1 MSAASGRPT
10 PWISTTSSWTPS
22 ACSRILMTF
31 GSITRKNS
39 ACISLVIDK
48 DKTSYE
54 ALLALSAMLKVSSNA
69 YKDERGYKF
78 RLMNLYSSTVSF
90 GAVRYGNKYLFNIL
104 LECPLD
110 KFIESSFSS
119 LESKVFKTYKDLI
132 YKGFAHDEAKLM
144 LVKGRMIR
152 DNGDTTANPFFM
164 ALEGLRKNFFPE
176 ATFGYPPC
184 GDNTRIMSLTFDD
197 LEKALEAVRK
207 ADAYIGS
214 VGFQKKGREF
224 GKLFSIG
231 EKAPEWKFDIS
242 VEDKVSDLSLIKD
255 GITSSCIAIGY
266 QIEAEQGNKGHALKN
281 ILSKVLSDDNS
292 PLFQGL
298 REEKGLTY
306 GVDVS
311 FPKGDKA
318 MIVSSV
324 IDAKNVDEFIKTTD
338 KLLSTCAESITQ
350 ERLDDIKKAIKTS
363 IDDMFG
369 EPTTYALALNKSVL
383 NQSPSTADELMKL
396 YDSITLDDVKDAIK
410 SLKKVGSFTVNPS
423 KEN

>member
-1 MSAASGRPT
+1 MNKYSGLILRP
-10 PWISTTSSWTPS
+10 SGE
-22 ACSRILMTF
+22 F
-31 GSITRKNS
+31 RKNS

-54 ALLALSAMLKVSSNA
+54 ALLALSVMLKVSSNA
-69 YKDERGYKF
+69 YKDERGYKL

-292 PLFQGL
+292 PLFLGL

-324 IDAKNVDEFIKTTD
+324 IDAKNVNEFIKTTNQ
-338 KLLSTCAESITQ
+338 LLSTCAESITQ

-396 YDSITLDDVKDAIK
+396 YDSITLGDVKDAIK
-410 SLKKVGSFTVNPS
+410 SLKKVGSFTINPS

>member
-1 MSAASGRPT
+1 MNKYSGLILRP
-10 PWISTTSSWTPS
+10 SGE
-22 ACSRILMTF
+22 F
-31 GSITRKNS
+31 RKNS

-54 ALLALSAMLKVSSNA
+54 ALLALSVMLKVSSNA
-69 YKDERGYKF
+69 YKDERGYKL

-164 ALEGLRKNFFPE
+164 AIEGLRKNFFPE

>member
-1 MSAASGRPT
+1 MNKYSGLILRP
-10 PWISTTSSWTPS
+10 SGE
-22 ACSRILMTF
+22 F
-31 GSITRKNS
+31 RKNS

-54 ALLALSAMLKVSSNA
+54 ALLALSVMLKVSSNA
-69 YKDERGYKF
+69 YKDERGYKL

-132 YKGFAHDEAKLM
+132 YKGFDHDEAKLM

-324 IDAKNVDEFIKTTD
+324 IDAKNVEEFIKTTD

>member
-1 MSAASGRPT
+1 MNKYSGLILRP
-10 PWISTTSSWTPS
+10 SGE
-22 ACSRILMTF
+22 F
-31 GSITRKNS
+31 RKNS
-39 ACISLVIDK
+39 ACISLIIDK

-54 ALLALSAMLKVSSNA
+54 ALLALSVMLKVSSNA
-69 YKDERGYKF
+69 YKDERGYKL

-324 IDAKNVDEFIKTTD
+324 IDAKNVNEFIKTTD
-338 KLLSTCAESITQ
+338 QLLSTCAESITQ

-396 YDSITLDDVKDAIK
+396 YDSITLGDVKDAIK
-410 SLKKVGSFTVNPS
+410 SLKKVGSFTINPS

>member
-1 MSAASGRPT
+1 MNKYSGLILRP
-10 PWISTTSSWTPS
+10 SGE
-22 ACSRILMTF
+22 F
-31 GSITRKNS
+31 RKNS

-48 DKTSYE
+48 DKTCYE
-54 ALLALSAMLKVSSNA
+54 ALLALSVMLKVSSNA
-69 YKDERGYKF
+69 YKDERGYKL

-132 YKGFAHDEAKLM
+132 YKGFDHDEAKLM

-197 LEKALEAVRK
+197 LEKALKAVRK

-266 QIEAEQGNKGHALKN
+266 QIEAEQGNKGHALKK

-396 YDSITLDDVKDAIK
+396 YDSITLGDVKDAIK
-410 SLKKVGSFTVNPS
+410 SLKKVGSFTINPS

>member
-1 MSAASGRPT
+1 MNKYSGLILRP
-10 PWISTTSSWTPS
+10 SGE
-22 ACSRILMTF
+22 F
-31 GSITRKNS
+31 RKNS

-48 DKTSYE
+48 YKTSYE
-54 ALLALSAMLKVSSNA
+54 ALLALSVMLKVSSNA
-69 YKDERGYKF
+69 YKDERGYKL

-292 PLFQGL
+292 PLFLGL

-324 IDAKNVDEFIKTTD
+324 IDAKNVNEFIKTTD
-338 KLLSTCAESITQ
+338 QLLSTCAESITQ
-350 ERLDDIKKAIKTS
+350 ERLDDIKKAKKTS

-410 SLKKVGSFTVNPS
+410 SLKKVGSFTINPS

>member
-1 MSAASGRPT
+1 MNKYSGLILRP
-10 PWISTTSSWTPS
+10 SGE
-22 ACSRILMTF
+22 F
-31 GSITRKNS
+31 RKNS
-39 ACISLVIDK
+39 ACISLIIDK

-54 ALLALSAMLKVSSNA
+54 ALLALSVMLKVSSNA
-69 YKDERGYKF
+69 YKDERGYKL

-224 GKLFSIG
+224 GKLFNIG

-324 IDAKNVDEFIKTTD
+324 IDAKNVNEFIKTTD
-338 KLLSTCAESITQ
+338 QLLSTCAETITQ

-410 SLKKVGSFTVNPS
+410 SLKKVGSFTINPS

>member
-1 MSAASGRPT
+1 MNKYSGLILRP
-10 PWISTTSSWTPS
+10 SGE
-22 ACSRILMTF
+22 F
-31 GSITRKNS
+31 RKNS

-54 ALLALSAMLKVSSNA
+54 ALLALSVMLKVSSDA
-69 YKDERGYKF
+69 YKDERGYKL

-324 IDAKNVDEFIKTTD
+324 IDAKNVNEFIKTTD
-338 KLLSTCAESITQ
+338 QLLSTCAESITQ

-396 YDSITLDDVKDAIK
+396 YDSITLGDVKDAIK

>member
-1 MSAASGRPT
+1 MNKYSGLILRP
-10 PWISTTSSWTPS
+10 SGE
-22 ACSRILMTF
+22 F
-31 GSITRKNS
+31 RKNS

-54 ALLALSAMLKVSSNA
+54 ALLALSAMLKVSSYA
-69 YKDERGYKF
+69 YKDERGYKL

>member
-1 MSAASGRPT
+1 MNKYSGLILRP
-10 PWISTTSSWTPS
+10 SGE
-22 ACSRILMTF
+22 F
-31 GSITRKNS
+31 RKNS
-39 ACISLVIDK
+39 ACISLIIDK

-54 ALLALSAMLKVSSNA
+54 ALLALSVMLKVSSNA
-69 YKDERGYKF
+69 YKDERGYKL

-224 GKLFSIG
+224 GKLFNIG

-298 REEKGLTY
+298 REEKGLIY

-338 KLLSTCAESITQ
+338 QLLSTCAESITQ

-410 SLKKVGSFTVNPS
+410 SLKKVGSFTINPS

>member
-1 MSAASGRPT
+1 MNKYSGLILRP
-10 PWISTTSSWTPS
+10 SGE
-22 ACSRILMTF
+22 F
-31 GSITRKNS
+31 RKNS

-54 ALLALSAMLKVSSNA
+54 ALLALSVMLKVSSNA
-69 YKDERGYKF
+69 YKDERGYKL

-324 IDAKNVDEFIKTTD
+324 IDAKNGNEFIKTTD
-338 KLLSTCAESITQ
+338 QLLSTCAESITQ

-396 YDSITLDDVKDAIK
+396 YDSITLGDVKDAIK
-410 SLKKVGSFTVNPS
+410 SLKKVGSFTINPS

>member
-1 MSAASGRPT
+1 MNKYSGLILRP
-10 PWISTTSSWTPS
+10 SGE
-22 ACSRILMTF
+22 F
-31 GSITRKNS
+31 RKNS
-39 ACISLVIDK
+39 ACISLIIDK

-54 ALLALSAMLKVSSNA
+54 ALLALSVMLKVSSNA
-69 YKDERGYKF
+69 YKDERGYKL

-197 LEKALEAVRK
+197 FEKALEAVRE

-224 GKLFSIG
+224 GKLFNIG

-338 KLLSTCAESITQ
+338 QLLSTCAESITQ

-383 NQSPSTADELMKL
+383 NQSPSSADELMKL
-396 YDSITLDDVKDAIK
+396 YDSITLDDVKYAIK
-410 SLKKVGSFTVNPS
+410 SLKKVGSFTINPS

>member
-1 MSAASGRPT
+1 MNKYSGLILRP
-10 PWISTTSSWTPS
+10 SGE
-22 ACSRILMTF
+22 F
-31 GSITRKNS
+31 RKNS

-54 ALLALSAMLKVSSNA
+54 ALLALSVMLKVSSNA
-69 YKDERGYKF
+69 YKDERGYKL

-104 LECPLD
+104 LECPLE

-324 IDAKNVDEFIKTTD
+324 IDAKNVEEFIKTTD

-396 YDSITLDDVKDAIK
+396 YDSITLGDVKDAIK

>member
-1 MSAASGRPT
+1 MNKYSGLILRP
-10 PWISTTSSWTPS
+10 SGE
-22 ACSRILMTF
+22 F
-31 GSITRKNS
+31 RKNS
-39 ACISLVIDK
+39 ACISLIIDK

-54 ALLALSAMLKVSSNA
+54 ALLALSVMLKVSSNA
-69 YKDERGYKF
+69 YKDERGYKL

-197 LEKALEAVRK
+197 LEKALDAVRK

-338 KLLSTCAESITQ
+338 QLLSTCAESITQ

-410 SLKKVGSFTVNPS
+410 SLKKVGSFTINPS

>member
-1 MSAASGRPT
+1 MNKYSGLILRP
-10 PWISTTSSWTPS
+10 SGE
-22 ACSRILMTF
+22 F
-31 GSITRKNS
+31 RKNS

-48 DKTSYE
+48 DKTCYE
-54 ALLALSAMLKVSSNA
+54 ALLALSVMLKVSSNA
-69 YKDERGYKF
+69 YKDERGYKL

-110 KFIESSFSS
+110 KYIESSFSS

-132 YKGFAHDEAKLM
+132 YKGFDHDEAKLM

-324 IDAKNVDEFIKTTD
+324 IDAKNVEEFIKTTD
-338 KLLSTCAESITQ
+338 KLLFTCAESITQ

>member
-1 MSAASGRPT
+1 MNKYSGLILRP
-10 PWISTTSSWTPS
+10 SGE
-22 ACSRILMTF
+22 F
-31 GSITRKNS
+31 RKNS
-39 ACISLVIDK
+39 ACISLIIDK

-54 ALLALSAMLKVSSNA
+54 ALLALSVMLKVSSNA
-69 YKDERGYKF
+69 YKDERGYKL

-242 VEDKVSDLSLIKD
+242 IEDKVSDLSFVKD
-255 GITSSCIAIGY
+255 EITSSCIAIGY

-324 IDAKNVDEFIKTTD
+324 IDAKNVNEFIKTTD
-338 KLLSTCAESITQ
+338 QLLSTCAESITQ

-396 YDSITLDDVKDAIK
+396 YDSITLDDFKDAIK

>member
-1 MSAASGRPT
+1 MNKYSGLILRP
-10 PWISTTSSWTPS
+10 SGE
-22 ACSRILMTF
+22 F
-31 GSITRKNS
+31 RKNS

-54 ALLALSAMLKVSSNA
+54 ALLALSAMLKVSSYA
-69 YKDERGYKF
+69 YKDERGYKL

-266 QIEAEQGNKGHALKN
+266 QMEAEQGNKGHALKN

>member
-1 MSAASGRPT
+1 MNKYSGLILR
-10 PWISTTSSWTPS
+10 TSGE
-22 ACSRILMTF
+22 F
-31 GSITRKNS
+31 RKNS
-39 ACISLVIDK
+39 ACISLIIDK

-54 ALLALSAMLKVSSNA
+54 ALLALSVMLKVSSNA
-69 YKDERGYKF
+69 YKDERGYKL

-164 ALEGLRKNFFPE
+164 AIEGLRKNFFPE

-197 LEKALEAVRK
+197 LEKALDAVRK

-266 QIEAEQGNKGHALKN
+266 QIETEQGNKGHALKN

-324 IDAKNVDEFIKTTD
+324 IDAKNVNEFIKTTD
-338 KLLSTCAESITQ
+338 QLLSTCAESITQ

>member
-1 MSAASGRPT
+1 MNKYSGLILRP
-10 PWISTTSSWTPS
+10 SGE
-22 ACSRILMTF
+22 F
-31 GSITRKNS
+31 RKNS
-39 ACISLVIDK
+39 ACISLIIDK

-54 ALLALSAMLKVSSNA
+54 ALLALSVMLKVSSNA
-69 YKDERGYKF
+69 YKDERGYKL

-242 VEDKVSDLSLIKD
+242 IEDKVSDLSLIKD

-324 IDAKNVDEFIKTTD
+324 IDAKNVNEFIKTTD
-338 KLLSTCAESITQ
+338 QLLSTCAESITQ
-350 ERLDDIKKAIKTS
+350 ERLDDIKKAKKTS

-410 SLKKVGSFTVNPS
+410 SLKKVGSFTINPS

>member
-1 MSAASGRPT
+1 MNKYSGLILRP
-10 PWISTTSSWTPS
+10 SGE
-22 ACSRILMTF
+22 F
-31 GSITRKNS
+31 RKNS
-39 ACISLVIDK
+39 ACISLIIDK

-54 ALLALSAMLKVSSNA
+54 ALLALSVMLKVSSNA
-69 YKDERGYKF
+69 YKDERGYKL

-214 VGFQKKGREF
+214 VGFQKKGRQF

-324 IDAKNVDEFIKTTD
+324 IDAKNVNEFIKTTD
-338 KLLSTCAESITQ
+338 QLLSTCAESITQ

-383 NQSPSTADELMKL
+383 NQSPSSADELMKL

-410 SLKKVGSFTVNPS
+410 SLKKVGSFTINPS

>member
-1 MSAASGRPT
+1 MNKYSGLILRP
-10 PWISTTSSWTPS
+10 SGE
-22 ACSRILMTF
+22 F
-31 GSITRKNS
+31 RKNS
-39 ACISLVIDK
+39 ACISLIIDK

-54 ALLALSAMLKVSSNA
+54 ALLALSVMLKVSSNA
-69 YKDERGYKF
+69 YKDERGYKL

-242 VEDKVSDLSLIKD
+242 VEDKVSDLALIKD

-324 IDAKNVDEFIKTTD
+324 IDAKNVNEFIKTTD
-338 KLLSTCAESITQ
+338 QLLSTCAESITQ

>member
-1 MSAASGRPT
+1 MNKYSGLILRP
-10 PWISTTSSWTPS
+10 SGE
-22 ACSRILMTF
+22 F
-31 GSITRKNS
+31 RKNS

-54 ALLALSAMLKVSSNA
+54 ALLALSIMLKVSSNA
-69 YKDERGYKF
+69 YKDERGYKL

-324 IDAKNVDEFIKTTD
+324 IDAKNVNEFIKATD
-338 KLLSTCAESITQ
+338 QLLSTCAESITQ

-396 YDSITLDDVKDAIK
+396 YDSITLGDVKDAIK
-410 SLKKVGSFTVNPS
+410 SLKKVGSFTINPS

>member
-1 MSAASGRPT
+1 MNKYSGLILRP
-10 PWISTTSSWTPS
+10 SGE
-22 ACSRILMTF
+22 F
-31 GSITRKNS
+31 RKNS
-39 ACISLVIDK
+39 ACISLIIDK

-54 ALLALSAMLKVSSNA
+54 ALLALSVMLKVSSNA
-69 YKDERGYKF
+69 YKDERGYKL
-78 RLMNLYSSTVSF
+78 RLMNLYSLTVSF

-164 ALEGLRKNFFPE
+164 AIEGLRKNFFPE

-242 VEDKVSDLSLIKD
+242 IEDKVSDLSLIKD

-281 ILSKVLSDDNS
+281 ILSKVFSDDNS

-338 KLLSTCAESITQ
+338 QLLSTCAESITQ

-410 SLKKVGSFTVNPS
+410 SLKKVGSFTINPS

>member
-1 MSAASGRPT
+1 MNKYSGLILRP
-10 PWISTTSSWTPS
+10 SGE
-22 ACSRILMTF
+22 F
-31 GSITRKNS
+31 RKNS

-54 ALLALSAMLKVSSNA
+54 ALLALSVMLKVSSNA
-69 YKDERGYKF
+69 YKDERGYKL

-214 VGFQKKGREF
+214 VGFQKRGREF

-338 KLLSTCAESITQ
+338 QLLSTCAESITQ

>member
-1 MSAASGRPT
+1 MNKYSGLILRP
-10 PWISTTSSWTPS
+10 SGE
-22 ACSRILMTF
+22 F
-31 GSITRKNS
+31 RKNS
-39 ACISLVIDK
+39 ACISLIIDK

-54 ALLALSAMLKVSSNA
+54 ALLALSVMLKVSSNA
-69 YKDERGYKF
+69 YKDERGYKL

-224 GKLFSIG
+224 GKLFNIG

-324 IDAKNVDEFIKTTD
+324 IDAKNVNEFIKTTD
-338 KLLSTCAESITQ
+338 QLLSTCAESITQ

-396 YDSITLDDVKDAIK
+396 YDSITLGDVKDAIK

>member
-1 MSAASGRPT
+1 MNKYSGLILRP
-10 PWISTTSSWTPS
+10 SGE
-22 ACSRILMTF
+22 F
-31 GSITRKNS
+31 RKNS

-54 ALLALSAMLKVSSNA
+54 ALLALSVMLKVSSNA
-69 YKDERGYKF
+69 YKDERGYKL

-132 YKGFAHDEAKLM
+132 YKGFVHDEAKLM

-396 YDSITLDDVKDAIK
+396 YDSITLGDVKDAIK

>member
-1 MSAASGRPT
+1 MNKYSGLILRP
-10 PWISTTSSWTPS
+10 SGE
-22 ACSRILMTF
+22 F
-31 GSITRKNS
+31 RKNS
-39 ACISLVIDK
+39 ACISLIIDK

-54 ALLALSAMLKVSSNA
+54 ALLALSVMLKVSSNA
-69 YKDERGYKF
+69 YKDERGYKL

-224 GKLFSIG
+224 GKLFNIG

-324 IDAKNVDEFIKTTD
+324 IDAKNVNEFIKTTD
-338 KLLSTCAESITQ
+338 QLLSTCAESITQ

-410 SLKKVGSFTVNPS
+410 SLKKVGSFTINPS

>member
-1 MSAASGRPT
+1 MNKYSGLILRP
-10 PWISTTSSWTPS
+10 SGE
-22 ACSRILMTF
+22 F
-31 GSITRKNS
+31 RKNS
-39 ACISLVIDK
+39 ACISLIIDK

-54 ALLALSAMLKVSSNA
+54 ALLALSVMLKVSSNA
-69 YKDERGYKF
+69 YKDERGYKL

-214 VGFQKKGREF
+214 VGFQKKGRQF

-324 IDAKNVDEFIKTTD
+324 IDAKNVNEFIKTTD
-338 KLLSTCAESITQ
+338 QLLSTCAESITQ

-410 SLKKVGSFTVNPS
+410 SLKKVGSFTINPS

>member
-1 MSAASGRPT
+1 MNKYSGLILRP
-10 PWISTTSSWTPS
+10 SGE
-22 ACSRILMTF
+22 F
-31 GSITRKNS
+31 RKNS

-54 ALLALSAMLKVSSNA
+54 ALLALSVMLKVSSNA
-69 YKDERGYKF
+69 YKDERGYKL

-214 VGFQKKGREF
+214 VGFQRKGREF

-324 IDAKNVDEFIKTTD
+324 IDAKNVEEFIKTTD

>member
-1 MSAASGRPT
+1 MNKYSGLILRP
-10 PWISTTSSWTPS
+10 SGE
-22 ACSRILMTF
+22 F
-31 GSITRKNS
+31 RKNS

-54 ALLALSAMLKVSSNA
+54 ALLALSVMLKVSSNA
-69 YKDERGYKF
+69 YKDERGYKL

-266 QIEAEQGNKGHALKN
+266 QVEAEQGNKGHALKK

-292 PLFQGL
+292 SLFQGL

>member
-1 MSAASGRPT
+1 MNKYSGLILRP
-10 PWISTTSSWTPS
+10 SGE
-22 ACSRILMTF
+22 F
-31 GSITRKNS
+31 RKNS
-39 ACISLVIDK
+39 ACISLIIDK

-54 ALLALSAMLKVSSNA
+54 ALLALSVMLKVSSNA
-69 YKDERGYKF
+69 YKDERGYKL

-242 VEDKVSDLSLIKD
+242 VEDKVSDLALIKD

-369 EPTTYALALNKSVL
+369 EPTTCALALNKSVL

-410 SLKKVGSFTVNPS
+410 SLKKVGSFTINPS

>member
-1 MSAASGRPT
+1 MNKYSGLILRP
-10 PWISTTSSWTPS
+10 SGE
-22 ACSRILMTF
+22 F
-31 GSITRKNS
+31 RKNS

-54 ALLALSAMLKVSSNA
+54 ALLALSVMLKVSSNA
-69 YKDERGYKF
+69 YKDERGYKL

-164 ALEGLRKNFFPE
+164 ALEGLRKKFFPE

-324 IDAKNVDEFIKTTD
+324 IDAKNVNEFIKATD
-338 KLLSTCAESITQ
+338 QLLSTCAESITQ

-396 YDSITLDDVKDAIK
+396 YDSITLGDVKDAIK

>member
-1 MSAASGRPT
+1 MNKYSGLILRP
-10 PWISTTSSWTPS
+10 SGE
-22 ACSRILMTF
+22 F
-31 GSITRKNS
+31 RKNS

-54 ALLALSAMLKVSSNA
+54 ALLALSVMLKVSSNA
-69 YKDERGYKF
+69 YKDERGYKL

-132 YKGFAHDEAKLM
+132 YKGFDHDEAKLM

-266 QIEAEQGNKGHALKN
+266 QIEAEQGNKGHALKK

-324 IDAKNVDEFIKTTD
+324 IDAKNVNEFIKTTD

>member
-1 MSAASGRPT
+1 MNKYSGLILRP
-10 PWISTTSSWTPS
+10 SGE
-22 ACSRILMTF
+22 F
-31 GSITRKNS
+31 RKNS
-39 ACISLVIDK
+39 ACISLIIDK

-54 ALLALSAMLKVSSNA
+54 ALLALSVMLKVSSNA
-69 YKDERGYKF
+69 FKDERGYKL

-164 ALEGLRKNFFPE
+164 AIEGLRKNFFPE

-197 LEKALEAVRK
+197 LEKALDAVRK

-242 VEDKVSDLSLIKD
+242 VEDKVSDLALIKD

-324 IDAKNVDEFIKTTD
+324 IDAKNVNEFIKTTD
-338 KLLSTCAESITQ
+338 QLLSTCAESITQ

-410 SLKKVGSFTVNPS
+410 SLKKVGSFTINPS

>member
-1 MSAASGRPT
+1 MNKYSGLILRP
-10 PWISTTSSWTPS
+10 SGE
-22 ACSRILMTF
+22 F
-31 GSITRKNS
+31 RKNS

-54 ALLALSAMLKVSSNA
+54 ALLALSVMLKVSSNA
-69 YKDERGYKF
+69 YKDERGYKL

-197 LEKALEAVRK
+197 LEKALDAVRK

-266 QIEAEQGNKGHALKN
+266 QIEAEQGNKGHALKK

-383 NQSPSTADELMKL
+383 NESPSTADELMKL
-396 YDSITLDDVKDAIK
+396 YDIITLDDVKDAIK

>member
-1 MSAASGRPT
+1 MNKYSGLILRP
-10 PWISTTSSWTPS
+10 SGE
-22 ACSRILMTF
+22 F
-31 GSITRKNS
+31 RKNS

-54 ALLALSAMLKVSSNA
+54 ALLALSVMLKVSSNA
-69 YKDERGYKF
+69 YKDERGYKL

-242 VEDKVSDLSLIKD
+242 VEGKVSDLSLIKD

>member
-1 MSAASGRPT
+1 MNKYSGLILRP
-10 PWISTTSSWTPS
+10 SGE
-22 ACSRILMTF
+22 F
-31 GSITRKNS
+31 RKNS

-54 ALLALSAMLKVSSNA
+54 ALLALSVMLKVSSNA
-69 YKDERGYKF
+69 YKDERGYKL

-197 LEKALEAVRK
+197 LEKALDAVRK

-396 YDSITLDDVKDAIK
+396 YDSITLGDVKDAIK

>member
-1 MSAASGRPT
+1 MNKYSGLILRP
-10 PWISTTSSWTPS
+10 SGE
-22 ACSRILMTF
+22 F
-31 GSITRKNS
+31 RKNS
-39 ACISLVIDK
+39 ACISLIIDK

-54 ALLALSAMLKVSSNA
+54 ALLALSVMLKVSSNA
-69 YKDERGYKF
+69 YKDERGYKL

-197 LEKALEAVRK
+197 LEKALEAVKK

-214 VGFQKKGREF
+214 VGFQRKGREF

-242 VEDKVSDLSLIKD
+242 VEYKVSDLSLIKD

-281 ILSKVLSDDNS
+281 ILSKVLSDDSS

-324 IDAKNVDEFIKTTD
+324 IDAKNVDEFIKTSD
-338 KLLSTCAESITQ
+338 QLLSTCAESITQ
-350 ERLDDIKKAIKTS
+350 DRLDDIKKAIKTS

-396 YDSITLDDVKDAIK
+396 YDSITLGDVKDAIK
-410 SLKKVGSFTVNPS
+410 SLKKVGSFTINPS

>member
-1 MSAASGRPT
+1 MNKYSGLILRP
-10 PWISTTSSWTPS
+10 SGE
-22 ACSRILMTF
+22 F
-31 GSITRKNS
+31 RKNS
-39 ACISLVIDK
+39 ACISLIIDK

-54 ALLALSAMLKVSSNA
+54 ALLALSVMIKVSSNA
-69 YKDERGYKF
+69 YKDERGYKL

-324 IDAKNVDEFIKTTD
+324 IDAKNVNEFIKTTD
-338 KLLSTCAESITQ
+338 QLLSTCAESITQ

-410 SLKKVGSFTVNPS
+410 SLKKVGSFTINPS

>member
-1 MSAASGRPT
+1 MNKYSGLILRP
-10 PWISTTSSWTPS
+10 SGE
-22 ACSRILMTF
+22 F
-31 GSITRKNS
+31 RKNS

-54 ALLALSAMLKVSSNA
+54 ALLALSVMLKVSSNV
-69 YKDERGYKF
+69 YKDERGYKL

-281 ILSKVLSDDNS
+281 ILSKVLSDDSS

-338 KLLSTCAESITQ
+338 QLLSTCAESITQ

-383 NQSPSTADELMKL
+383 NQSPSTVDELMKL
-396 YDSITLDDVKDAIK
+396 YDSITLGDVKDAIK